1 MNFTLEQYERLNPR
15 CEVNHKGTR
24 MTFAT
29 PSQMTKW
36 RVESIYT
43 KEPCT
48 LEWIETFSAD
58 DVLFDIGANV
68 GMYSI
73 WAAATRRCRVI
84 AFEPEALN
92 YALLNRNIQANK
104 LQDLVKA
111 YCIGLS
117 DHSGILDLNMADM
130 RVGGSNHALGEA
142 LDFKHEPMQ
151 VAYKQGSVAFSLD
164 QLVYPKPRVTLTFSR
179 RLPLAGQCLT
189 YSFLGTASESA
200 PD

>member
-15 CEVNHKGTR
+15 YMIKHKSTS
-24 MTFAT
+24 MTFPT
-29 PSQMTKW
+29 PNQMTKW
-36 RVESIYT
+36 RVETIYT

-92 YALLNRNIQANK
+92 YALLNRNIEANK
-104 LQDLVKA
+104 L
-111 YCIGLS
+111 
-117 DHSGILDLNMADM
+117 
-130 RVGGSNHALGEA
+130 
-142 LDFKHEPMQ
+142 
-151 VAYKQGSVAFSLD
+151 
-164 QLVYPKPRVTLTFSR
+164 
-179 RLPLAGQCLT
+179 
-189 YSFLGTASESA
+189 
-200 PD
+200 